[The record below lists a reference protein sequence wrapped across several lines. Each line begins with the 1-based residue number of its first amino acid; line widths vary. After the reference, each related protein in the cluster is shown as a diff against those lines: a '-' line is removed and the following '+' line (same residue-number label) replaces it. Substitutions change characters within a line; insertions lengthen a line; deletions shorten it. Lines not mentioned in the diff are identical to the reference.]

1 MFDLG
6 WTELLLIGVVAL
18 IVVGPR
24 DLPGMFRALGRF
36 TGKAR
41 RMAREFQRAM
51 NEAADD
57 AGAKDLADIAG
68 GLRKVASPTSLGLDG
83 LKKAATG
90 LVDGDETGGG
100 KEAAPGGDGP
110 GRGPETAKFAEERA
124 EQVRKIRERTAIGG
138 AEGSA
143 SGAPSA
149 GTAKRTAAKKKPPAA
164 KRPPATAKKTPA
176 KVEGDGKGGA

>member
-90 LVDGDETGGG
+90 LVDGDETGDGN
-100 KEAAPGGDGP
+100 EASPGRDGP
-110 GRGPETAKFAEERA
+110 GRGHETAKLEEERA
-124 EQVRKIRERTAIGG
+124 EQVRKIRERTASGG
-138 AEGSA
+138 AKRSA
-143 SGAPSA
+143 SAAPSA
-149 GTAKRTAAKKKPPAA
+149 GTPKRTPAKKPSAA
-164 KRPPATAKKTPA
+164 KRPPAAAKKAPA
-176 KVEGDGKGGA
+176 KVESDGKGGA

>member
-51 NEAADD
+51 NQAADD

-68 GLRKVASPTSLGLDG
+68 GLRKVASPLDE
-83 LKKAATG
+83 LKRAATG
-90 LVDGDETGGG
+90 LGERDGAGAG
-100 KEAAPGGDGP
+100 KNAEPEPDVSGM
-110 GRGPETAKFAEERA
+110 GPETRKLADKKAERTRGIRERASPGRAKGSASEASLSGTSGTDAAAETPEKNERA
-124 EQVRKIRERTAIGG
+124 EDGG
-138 AEGSA
+138 A
-143 SGAPSA
+143 
-149 GTAKRTAAKKKPPAA
+149 
-164 KRPPATAKKTPA
+164 
-176 KVEGDGKGGA
+176 

>member
-68 GLRKVASPTSLGLDG
+68 GLRKAASPTRLGLDG
-83 LKKAATG
+83 LKKAAAG
-90 LVDGDETGGG
+90 LDEGDEAGGG
-100 KEAAPGGDGP
+100 EDAEPARDGH
-110 GRGPETAKFAEERA
+110 RKGPENAKLAEERA
-124 EQVRKIRERTAIGG
+124 EQVRKIRERTARRGVRGGESLASSGGSPERDAAEKPSAKDERDGVGG
-138 AEGSA
+138 A
-143 SGAPSA
+143 
-149 GTAKRTAAKKKPPAA
+149 
-164 KRPPATAKKTPA
+164 
-176 KVEGDGKGGA
+176 